1 MANIIYKYTYHI
13 YAETIIMA
21 GLKFRR
27 KVIMSNRSLMV
38 NIPQEIAEAMEIEKG
53 DEIEITYQE
62 KSFTCKKKV
71 KD

>member
-1 MANIIYKYTYHI
+1 MT
-13 YAETIIMA
+13 

-62 KSFTCKKKV
+62 KSFTCKKKI
-71 KD
+71 KN